1 MLFLL
6 WQNRKEHQK
15 QILASFQNTD
25 FEHWAMRKS
34 LMGEQGQ
41 WFLWKRVVDTWQLN
55 VYFYLRTRYAFVL
68 CFRSFDKWSGIPLI
82 YNEKANH
89 FTILLPILWDF
100 IFTYEKFCPFWFWS
114 DDLFVHIFCWICM
127 QAHMVSIWHCYRK

>member
-15 QILASFQNTD
+15 QILACFQNTD

-68 CFRSFDKWSGIPLI
+68 CFSSFDKWSGIPLI

-89 FTILLPILWDF
+89 FTILLPTLWDF
-100 IFTYEKFCPFWFWS
+100 IFIYEKFCPFWFWS
-114 DDLFVHIFCWICM
+114 DDLFFRIFCWICM
-127 QAHMVSIWHCYRK
+127 QANMVSIWHCYRK